1 MNTFTTISAYTP
13 TLRLAIAAVAM
24 ALGVSHL
31 HAATYIV
38 GSCKSGDRF
47 STIQA
52 ALDAA
57 SAGSTVEVCPGQY
70 LEQVTITKPVTLQ
83 GISANNGALV
93 QILLPASYAKNVT
106 LNAGSGVEIPAVA
119 QVHVDKVSG
128 GPVNLENVEVNGVG
142 VGQNANYFVGIFYE
156 DSSGTMNQVVAA
168 SQNDNENPNPDV
180 FGFGMWI
187 QGGSSKPSVTVQNS
201 SIRDF
206 SIVGIHA
213 VGPENE
219 LSLNLTLSGNNISSP
234 VNTAA
239 GIELRQGTNP
249 TISGNVVSGSYAGMY
264 VESTAGSIAGNTILG
279 SDYGIL
285 LEADGTSIKSNRI
298 YNAVY
303 TGILLALLSPSL
315 KVSQIEDNTV
325 ASINLPG
332 SSLVTGEGIN
342 LNCKSV
348 SSSNVN
354 SNTLIDVQFGYRQAP
369 RGFGANNSYAG
380 VFEQVAVCQ

>member
-1 MNTFTTISAYTP
+1 MNTFTATSAHTA

-24 ALGVSHL
+24 ALGASHL

-38 GSCKSGDRF
+38 GSCKSGNRF
-47 STIQA
+47 STIQS

-70 LEQVTITKPVTLQ
+70 LEQLTITKPVTLQ

-93 QILLPASYAKNVT
+93 QILLPASYATNVT
-106 LNAGSGVEIPAVA
+106 LNEGSGVETPAVA

-128 GPVNLENVEVNGVG
+128 GPVNLENLEVNGAG
-142 VGQNANYFVGIFYE
+142 VGKNANYFVGIFYE
-156 DSSGTMNQVVAA
+156 DSSGTMNEVVAA
-168 SQNDNENPNPDV
+168 SQNDNPSPEV

-187 QGGSSKPSVTVQNS
+187 QGGSSNPTVTVQNS

-206 SIVGIHA
+206 SIVGIYA
-213 VGPENE
+213 VGTQNE
-219 LSLNLTLSGNNISSP
+219 PSLNLTLSGNNISSP
-234 VNTAA
+234 VTTFS
-239 GIELRQGTNP
+239 GIELRQGANP
-249 TISGNVVSGSYAGMY
+249 TISGNVVSGSYAGMF
-264 VESTAGSIAGNTILG
+264 VESTAGSIVGNTILG

-285 LEADGTSIKSNRI
+285 LEADGTSLKSNRI

-315 KVSQIEDNTV
+315 KVSQIEGNTL

-332 SSLVTGEGIN
+332 SSFVTGEGIN
-342 LNCKSV
+342 LNCKAV

-354 SNTLIDVQFGYRQAP
+354 SNTLIDLQYGYRQAP
-369 RGFGANNSYAG
+369 QGFGANNSYAG